1 MTSRLVLDSRDS
13 FDISSYSRG
22 LQFPGRCSVKAGHR
36 SQGVEST
43 SEGCQLSVQDV
54 GHSCCGS
61 VCFHPQ
67 QKDSEFLF
75 TPSLSTC
82 SCSGRLYS
90 QLGKFFNSYAFPP
103 IVILNRVIAKIR
115 REQARAILIAP
126 NWPQRSWFSQLL
138 YMLVEVPLQLPLWPD
153 LLSQFRICHDNP
165 AKLSLVAWKISGVP
179 SEAEAFRRRL
189 RRQLCR
195 QESPQLGLFTMQGG
209 PNSVIGV
216 VEGVSIP
223 LWPLFQ

>member
-1 MTSRLVLDSRDS
+1 MTSLHIPGDSNFLADVLSRQ
-13 FDISSYSRG
+13 DIDHREWSLHQRVVNCLFKMWNTPVVDLFASIHNKKI
-22 LQFPGRCSVKAGHR
+22 QNFCSLLP
-36 SQGVEST
+36 
-43 SEGCQLSVQDV
+43 CQHAVVQDA
-54 GHSCCGS
+54 
-61 VCFHPQ
+61 
-67 QKDSEFLF
+67 F
-75 TPSLSTC
+75 TLNWANFSIV
-82 SCSGRLYS
+82 
-90 QLGKFFNSYAFPP
+90 YAFPP

-138 YMLVEVPLQLPLWPD
+138 YMIVEVPLQLPLWPD

-209 PNSVIGV
+209 PNSVIGE